1 MIFFSLCTGVMVWF
15 LSICNDPVR
24 FVTGYHAA
32 PVHLKSVSSLSVDSA
47 LLGTST
53 TKLSS
58 FKSYSSEYSHLDSN
72 ATIRQREI
80 EMAIGKAADTLRKD
94 YPNILKCCP
103 NYEIYDPDVELVD
116 PSGVTLHGLGN
127 YKRTYGILRTIVN
140 FLYDMEESG
149 LTFRLLYDFSTKSIR
164 VIWHAVLIPKP
175 IYGGY
180 ARRVHIDGIS
190 VYEMDR
196 TTGLICKHRLDRTC
210 LNNIPIQYP
219 QGIWN
224 ALHTQ
229 VIEPNGIPVGVGIPA
244 GGYWRTDNSPLPFLP
259 SASSRLLDIVPTL
272 SGASMACT
280 TTTDVPPDTTS
291 DGSDEAI
298 RKDSADFMEQ
308 LERRNR
314 SRAKFGLKPL
324 SPEEFVELEQEVRE
338 LESKQREKLAA
349 NKRQQQQQSQQA
361 VSYSSPKIGLLDKIF
376 ADVIPDKCES
386 NEDCERPLVCCDFIF
401 KKICCASGVPV
412 GYGQMRPALIPVP
425 ARPDTP
431 SNF

>member
-1 MIFFSLCTGVMVWF
+1 
-15 LSICNDPVR
+15 
-24 FVTGYHAA
+24 
-32 PVHLKSVSSLSVDSA
+32 
-47 LLGTST
+47 
-53 TKLSS
+53 
-58 FKSYSSEYSHLDSN
+58 
-72 ATIRQREI
+72 
-80 EMAIGKAADTLRKD
+80 
-94 YPNILKCCP
+94 
-103 NYEIYDPDVELVD
+103 
-116 PSGVTLHGLGN
+116 
-127 YKRTYGILRTIVN
+127 
-140 FLYDMEESG
+140 
-149 LTFRLLYDFSTKSIR
+149 
-164 VIWHAVLIPKP
+164 
-175 IYGGY
+175 
-180 ARRVHIDGIS
+180 
-190 VYEMDR
+190 
-196 TTGLICKHRLDRTC
+196 

-376 ADVIPDKCES
+376 ADVIPDKCDS
-386 NEDCERPLVCCDFIF
+386 P
-401 KKICCASGVPV
+401 
-412 GYGQMRPALIPVP
+412 
-425 ARPDTP
+425 
-431 SNF
+431 